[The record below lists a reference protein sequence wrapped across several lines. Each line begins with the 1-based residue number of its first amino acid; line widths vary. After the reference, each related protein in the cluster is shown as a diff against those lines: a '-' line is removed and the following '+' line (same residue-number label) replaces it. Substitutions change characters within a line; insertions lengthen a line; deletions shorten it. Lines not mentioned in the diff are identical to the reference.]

1 MAFAFGRAT
10 PSLRQAPSRCLD
22 NPVLGNIIFSLD
34 GEHHLLLK
42 VLHFRVDKR
51 RELKEMK
58 ILIELTSTK
67 ALSVG
72 FSQAEVALKLMVW
85 ILQVISPGPV
95 EMQREWLDDL
105 NVFCVYAAHSG
116 DLDLGNL
123 STENI
128 DAFRNQ
134 LEIPDDCLNLG
145 KFAVV
150 VKDVA
155 GFISRVETSVKS
167 ENYRV
172 FRGFVKYYNPETFH
186 GSFSDE
192 EAIFRKR
199 DEHKHQQEYRFVIDT
214 LVKGTN
220 PITLNIG
227 DINDITIRFN
237 AADMNKDFLGGKIEL
252 KLS

>member
-1 MAFAFGRAT
+1 MKTIFFFVKFFKNEQYAKDFIGGKVFANRLSYFKRIEGNEDFNRTDKHEGVIGWFQPGRGRFEINGMDITGDLA
-10 PSLRQAPSRCLD
+10 
-22 NPVLGNIIFSLD
+22 
-34 GEHHLLLK
+34 
-42 VLHFRVDKR
+42 
-51 RELKEMK
+51 
-58 ILIELTSTK
+58 
-67 ALSVG
+67 
-72 FSQAEVALKLMVW
+72 
-85 ILQVISPGPV
+85 GPV
-95 EMQREWLDDL
+95 EMQRKWLDDL

-128 DAFRNQ
+128 DAFRSQ
-134 LEIPDDCLNLG
+134 LEIPDDCLKLG

-172 FRGFVKYYNPETFH
+172 FRGFVKYYNPESFH
-186 GSFSDE
+186 GNFSDG

-214 LVKGTN
+214 LIKGTN
-220 PITLNIG
+220 PVTLNIG
-227 DINDITIRFN
+227 DIRDITMRFN
-237 AADMNKDFLGGKIEL
+237 SADINKDFLGGKIEL

>member
-1 MAFAFGRAT
+1 MNNTLKTLLVGRFLQT
-10 PSLRQAPSRCLD
+10 GCLI
-22 NPVLGNIIFSLD
+22 LKRIEGNEDFN
-34 GEHHLLLK
+34 
-42 VLHFRVDKR
+42 RTDKH
-51 RELKEMK
+51 E
-58 ILIELTSTK
+58 
-67 ALSVG
+67 G
-72 FSQAEVALKLMVW
+72 
-85 ILQVISPGPV
+85 VIGWFQPGRGRFEINGMDITGDLAGPV
-95 EMQREWLDDL
+95 EMQRKWLDDL

-128 DAFRNQ
+128 DAFRSQ
-134 LEIPDDCLNLG
+134 LEIPDDCLKLG

-172 FRGFVKYYNPETFH
+172 FRGFVKYYNPESFH
-186 GSFSDE
+186 GNFSDG

-214 LVKGTN
+214 LIKGTN
-220 PITLNIG
+220 PVTLNIG
-227 DINDITIRFN
+227 DIRDITMRFN
-237 AADMNKDFLGGKIEL
+237 SADINKDFLGGKIEL